1 MTTIR
6 EMAARRGQMKLGTFL
21 AEFATPGI
29 GYILK
34 QAGCDFVLLDLEH
47 SGFSIDQ
54 LKSLLRYLEAAALPA
69 IVGLPSKD
77 QYQVSLALDMGAR
90 AIMSPMVETVEE
102 VKQYLGRARYA
113 PVGQRAVALRLSHDK
128 YRPHPVPELLRNT
141 NAEIFYFAKIETAL
155 GVDNVEAIADVSGV
169 DGLWIGHVDLTTSLG
184 CPGDFTDPR
193 FTRAVERILAAAQ
206 HAGKPIGRLVGSV
219 DEGLQLHRRGFD
231 FIGYSGDVWI
241 LQDALSGALD
251 ALRRGGAQPAAKR

>member
-1 MTTIR
+1 MTSIR
-6 EMAARRGQMKLGTFL
+6 EMAAQRRKMKLGTFL
-21 AEFATPGI
+21 VEFATPGI

-47 SGFSIDQ
+47 SGFTLDQ
-54 LKSLLRYLEAAALPA
+54 LKSTLRFLEAADLPA

-90 AIMSPMVETVEE
+90 SIMSPMVETVAE
-102 VKQYLGRARYA
+102 VRQYLARARYA
-113 PVGQRAVALRLSHDK
+113 PAGQRAVALRVSLD
-128 YRPHPVPELLRNT
+128 ET

-155 GVDNVEAIADVSGV
+155 GVDNVEAIADVAGV

-193 FTRAVERILAAAQ
+193 FVRAVERIVGAAQ
-206 HAGKPIGRLVGSV
+206 HSAKPIGRLVGSV
-219 DEGLQLHRRGFD
+219 EEGLGLYRQGFD
-231 FIGYSGDVWI
+231 FIGYSGDAWI
-241 LQDALSGALD
+241 LQDALSAALD
-251 ALRRGGAQPAAKR
+251 ALRKGGG